1 MKKTK
6 VVIASILKP
15 IDDTRMF
22 EKFGLSLEQ
31 ANKYEIHIIG
41 FASKNIPAKNQIQF
55 HAHRPFE
62 RLSLQRYLARFTV
75 LKKYAKVKPDI
86 IIVNTHELLIVTC
99 LYKILFGAR
108 IVYDIRENYARNVRR
123 QKIYPVLVR
132 PIISFVIRLK
142 ELITQPFFNAQ
153 IIAEGCY
160 LNELPF
166 LKPDVV
172 LIENKFKQLDNSDAI
187 SKTDPKQI
195 RLLFSGTIAESYG
208 AFDAIALAKAL
219 HKVNPDV
226 FLTLI
231 GYCARMDDL
240 LRLKA
245 EIKDCEFIHLE
256 GGDHLV
262 PHTAIVSEIR
272 RSTFGLILNQPN
284 ILSDQK
290 KPTRLFEFTA
300 NKLPVI
306 CINNPTWSSFL
317 TAFNAGLIIN
327 LKHLKPAA
335 LLVEM
340 ENSIFYN
347 KGDVTTSLWK
357 SEAPKLLKLIDAL

>member
-6 VVIASILKP
+6 VVIASVLKP

-31 ANKYEIHIIG
+31 ANKYEINIIG
-41 FASKNIPAKNQIQF
+41 FASKNIPTKNQIQF
-55 HAHRPFE
+55 HPLGPFK
-62 RLSLQRYLARFTV
+62 RLSLKRFLARYTV
-75 LKKYAKVKPDI
+75 LKKYIKVKPDI
-86 IIVNTHELLIVTC
+86 IIVNTHELLIVTV
-99 LYKILFGAR
+99 LYKILFGTK
-108 IVYDIRENYARNVRR
+108 IIYDIRENYARNVRL
-123 QKIYPVLVR
+123 QKIYPWIFR

-142 ELITQPFFNAQ
+142 ERIAQPFVKAQ
-153 IIAEGCY
+153 IIAEHCY
-160 LNELPF
+160 LQELPF
-166 LKPDVV
+166 LKDDVV
-172 LIENKFKQLDNSDAI
+172 LIENKFKQLDRTEVIPKTNS
-187 SKTDPKQI
+187 KQI
-195 RLLFSGTIAESYG
+195 KLLFSGTIAESYG
-208 AFDAIALAKAL
+208 AFDAITLVKAL
-219 HKVNPDV
+219 HKVNPNV

-231 GYCARMDDL
+231 GYCAKRDDL

-272 RSTFGLILNQPN
+272 NSTFGLILNQSN
-284 ILSDQK
+284 LLSDQK

-306 CINNPTWSSFL
+306 CINNPTWSPFL
-317 TAFNAGLIIN
+317 AEFNAGLIVN
-327 LKHLKPAA
+327 LKHLKPTS

-347 KGDVTTSLWK
+347 QGDVTTSLWE
-357 SEAPKLLKLIDAL
+357 SEVPKLLKLMDTL